1 LQFINDLSLR
11 IDLEKTLKFA
21 EGLFIQ
27 LSTFKNLPA
36 PICAI
41 LGLPILSTNLET
53 LQNELGLVEESLSK
67 SNCSINETKKN

>member
-36 PICAI
+36 PICEI
-41 LGLPILSTNLET
+41 LGLPILSTNLEA
-53 LQNELGLVEESLSK
+53 LKNELGLVEESLSK